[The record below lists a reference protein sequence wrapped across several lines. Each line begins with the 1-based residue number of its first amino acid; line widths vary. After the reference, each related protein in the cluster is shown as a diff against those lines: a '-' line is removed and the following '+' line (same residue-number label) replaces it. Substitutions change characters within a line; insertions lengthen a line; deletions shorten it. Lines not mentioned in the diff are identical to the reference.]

1 MVPGWPLRWLLIP
14 RSIRKSPA
22 PDLCGS
28 WNSAERFY
36 PDICWH
42 PRVSSPTF
50 PIWVV
55 SLQTPR
61 FCFHGSWL
69 VLSEQGWVRGEEVWQ
84 LGLLLGFGV
93 ITGRKVQNKGGC
105 KQESGFSVAQNMVQ
119 GQLPSLLQG
128 SCESG
133 TETPWKLCQVLA
145 RSC

>member
-42 PRVSSPTF
+42 PRVSPPTF

-93 ITGRKVQNKGGC
+93 ITGRKVQNKGGASRSQVFQLHRTWFRVSSHLC
-105 KQESGFSVAQNMVQ
+105 CRGAVSQAQRHR
-119 GQLPSLLQG
+119 G
-128 SCESG
+128 SS
-133 TETPWKLCQVLA
+133 A
-145 RSC
+145 RC